1 MLTKRLVLCLAVTV
15 ALFAQGERG
24 TFNGS
29 VVDSSGAAV
38 VGASVKALNPA
49 TGAESSTVT
58 TEAGV
63 YRMPYLPP
71 GTYKITVSSPGFR
84 AAVRENVVLS
94 VAQTLTVDF
103 TLEVGNASESITVS
117 SESPLLE
124 TGTAEIGS
132 YVSKKEFDT
141 WPITVGDGRR
151 QIQQFIFTS
160 LPGAVGD
167 TFLGSINGG
176 QGYSHEILIDGIALG
191 RFDLQ
196 GGSNNEFSPSA
207 EAISEFKLQTGLVGA
222 QYGGG
227 QTAIANFATKS
238 GTNEL
243 HGSAY
248 YYVQNDA
255 FRANGW
261 NNNAAGIRRQP
272 YKQHNYGYSV
282 GGPVYLPKIYH
293 GRNRTFFYH
302 NLERT
307 KLKDYS
313 QSGFATLPIPAFK
326 KGDFSSLFNAGF
338 TGNGSSGTSVG
349 TDAEGRPVVFGAIY
363 DP

>member
-1 MLTKRLVLCLAVTV
+1 MKSGIIVLLAV
-15 ALFAQGERG
+15 AMGLLCGQGERG
-24 TFNGS
+24 TFNGTI
-29 VVDSSGAAV
+29 VDPTGAAV
-38 VGASVKALNPA
+38 SAANVQAVNTA
-49 TGAESSTVT
+49 TNVETAVLT
-58 TEAGV
+58 TDAGV
-63 YRMPYLPP
+63 FRIPYLQP
-71 GTYKITVSSPGFR
+71 GTYRLTVSAPGFKTE
-84 AAVRENVVLS
+84 VRENVILA
-94 VAQTLTVDF
+94 VAQTLTIDF
-103 TLEVGNASESITVS
+103 KLEVGQVSERVIVS
-117 SESPLLE
+117 SEPPLLE
-124 TGTAEIGS
+124 TGSAEIGQ
-132 YVSKKEFDT
+132 YVTKREFDT

-160 LPGAVGD
+160 LPG
-167 TFLGSINGG
+167 TFGGTFQGSINGG
-176 QGYSHEILIDGIALG
+176 QSYSHEILIDGIALG

-272 YKQHNYGYSV
+272 YNQHNYGYSV

-293 GRNRTFFYH
+293 GRNKTIYFH
-302 NLERT
+302 DLEHTRM
-307 KLKDYS
+307 
-313 QSGFATLPIPAFK
+313 
-326 KGDFSSLFNAGF
+326 
-338 TGNGSSGTSVG
+338 
-349 TDAEGRPVVFGAIY
+349 R
-363 DP
+363 